1 MIKARRYTLSYVKY
15 TKRGV
20 LDLKKDHLDESL
32 TGIGILDL
40 IFVVPFSVLFS
51 YLPLEH
57 WWQWII
63 NIIIVVFCALGASY
77 LFITIKAQFKS
88 KRH

>member
-1 MIKARRYTLSYVKY
+1 M
-15 TKRGV
+15 